1 MIKLKTP
8 EEIKKIAVSGK
19 ILSVILKTVA
29 ENAVIGARLKELD
42 ELARRLV
49 SQTKE
54 RLGANVQPAF
64 LGYRSEGSSKSY
76 QAAICASVNDVVVHG
91 YPSDYR
97 LKSGDILKLD
107 FGINYNGYYSD
118 AAITVGIGE
127 ISPQARKL
135 IEITKAALGKAI
147 KIIKPGRHLG
157 DIGWAISEYVKSAGK
172 GKFKVVEG
180 LTGHGVGL
188 KLHEE
193 PTVYNYGLKGKGE
206 KLEKGMVLAIEPMVS
221 AGSEKIIQKADDS
234 YATADGSLSAHFEH
248 TVAITE
254 KGSMILTEY

>member
-8 EEIKKIAVSGK
+8 EEIEKIAVSGK

-49 SQTKE
+49 AQTEK
-54 RLGANVQPAF
+54 RLGANVRPAF
-64 LGYRSEGSSKSY
+64 LGYRSEESSKSY

-147 KIIKPGRHLG
+147 KIIKPGGHLG
-157 DIGWAISEYVKSAGK
+157 DIGWIISEHIKSAGK
-172 GKFKVVEG
+172 GKFKIIEG
-180 LTGHGVGL
+180 LTGHGVGF

-221 AGSEKIIQKADDS
+221 AGSEKIIQKEDDS
-234 YATADGSLSAHFEH
+234 YAISDGSLSAHFEH
-248 TVAITE
+248 TIVVTD
-254 KGSMILTEY
+254 KGARILTQ

>member
-8 EEIKKIAVSGK
+8 EEIEKIAVSGK
-19 ILSVILKTVA
+19 ILSVILKILA
-29 ENAVIGARLKELD
+29 ENAVIGAKLKELD

-49 SQTKE
+49 VQTEK
-54 RLGANVQPAF
+54 RLGVSVRPAF

-76 QAAICASVNDVVVHG
+76 PAAICASVNDTIVHG

-107 FGINYNGYYSD
+107 FGINYDGYYSD

-135 IEITKAALGKAI
+135 IEVTKGALEKAI
-147 KIIKPGRHLG
+147 KRIKPGRHLG
-157 DIGWAISEYVKSAGK
+157 DIGWAISEHVKSAGK
-172 GKFKVVEG
+172 GKFKVIEG

-193 PTVYNYGLKGKGE
+193 PTVYNYGSKGDGE

-221 AGSEKIIQKADDS
+221 AGSEKIIQKDDDS
-234 YATADGSLSAHFEH
+234 YAASDGSLSAHFEH
-248 TVAITE
+248 TVVVTDSGA
-254 KGSMILTEY
+254 KILT